1 MTNPKEGTEMFQ
13 RLMLAGILIVS
24 AAAVAMA
31 AAPNPVDGRWQA
43 TVSGPN
49 GDFTLNFTF
58 KAEGTKLTG
67 TVETPGGDQPIS
79 DGKIEGDK
87 LSFKT
92 QFQDNVIEHEGTISG
107 DTIQLKVKGPW
118 GESEMTLK
126 RVAEKKSEK

>member
-1 MTNPKEGTEMFQ
+1 MF
-13 RLMLAGILIVS
+13 RRFMIAGILILS

-67 TVETPGGDQPIS
+67 TVETPNGEQPIS

-126 RVAEKKSEK
+126 RVVEKKSEK

>member
-1 MTNPKEGTEMFQ
+1 MF
-13 RLMLAGILIVS
+13 RRYIIIAIVMGW
-24 AAAVAMA
+24 AATMAMA
-31 AAPNPVDGRWQA
+31 ASPNPVDGRWQT
-43 TVSGPN
+43 TVN
-49 GDFTLNFTF
+49 GQNGGMTLIFNF

-67 TVETPGGDQPIS
+67 TVETPNGDQPIS

-118 GESEMTLK
+118 GESDMTLK

>member
-1 MTNPKEGTEMFQ
+1 MFQ
-13 RLMLAGILIVS
+13 RIMLAAILILS
-24 AAAVAMA
+24 AAAIAISA
-31 AAPNPVDGRWQA
+31 PPNPVDGHWQG
-43 TVSGPN
+43 TIEGPN
-49 GDFTLNFTF
+49 GEFTLNFTF

-67 TVETPGGDQPIS
+67 TVETPNGERAIS

-92 QFQDNVIEHEGTISG
+92 QFQDNVIDHEGTVSG
-107 DTIQLKVKGPW
+107 DTIQLQVKGPW